1 MPGQFEHILSRI
13 TYKDWKIRQG
23 KLGNGI
29 FIQCV
34 FNALDVDTNEVSEQ
48 RGRKWYIS
56 PFACETEIVRTV
68 YLAIRGA
75 EEHEVQE
82 NFRYLGNLIFNP
94 HTSVHS
100 LCAASTNLDVRIER
114 TFP

>member
-1 MPGQFEHILSRI
+1 MFEHILERI
-13 TYKDWKIRQG
+13 TYKDWRIRQG
-23 KLGNGI
+23 KLGDGI

-48 RGRKWYIS
+48 RGRKWYVS

-68 YLAIRGA
+68 YLAIRQA

-82 NFRYLGNLIFNP
+82 NFRYLGEILYNP
-94 HTSVHS
+94 HTAVQR
-100 LCAASTNLDVRIER
+100 LTGVCGYLNVRDDPR
-114 TFP
+114 